1 MTTDSVSQQVADQ
14 LMSLIARDLRPGD
27 RLPSENQL
35 ARQLEVSRPS
45 VREALSALQA
55 LGIVESRKGQGTFVR
70 SVGLESAIRR
80 DLAGLLL
87 LESDWREVQAT
98 RRILECEVAA
108 LACTREDRSWQAME
122 TILSRFERL
131 LKTGD
136 AENDLYDL
144 TWDFHTVLA
153 EVAGNRVLYRLLHV
167 LRSLSRAAQLDLY
180 WPFTDPVEEIE
191 SHLELYRMIRFHDQ
205 ATARA
210 AMQMHL
216 VKVDRVMDSHRT
228 STDSISEHTNQ
239 HIVESLTLGRA
250 SS

>member
-87 LESDWREVQAT
+87 LESDWREVQVTPILQDGT
-98 RRILECEVAA
+98 RGYVAA
-108 LACTREDRSWQAME
+108 
-122 TILSRFERL
+122 
-131 LKTGD
+131 
-136 AENDLYDL
+136 
-144 TWDFHTVLA
+144 V
-153 EVAGNRVLYRLLHV
+153 
-167 LRSLSRAAQLDLY
+167 
-180 WPFTDPVEEIE
+180 
-191 SHLELYRMIRFHDQ
+191 
-205 ATARA
+205 
-210 AMQMHL
+210 AMQSGCAASLNTTHE
-216 VKVDRVMDSHRT
+216 MDAA
-228 STDSISEHTNQ
+228 DEFIYF
-239 HIVESLTLGRA
+239 
-250 SS
+250 